1 MKWYHSL
8 YWRIAI
14 GVIGC
19 LALLLVVQGVLFVWL
34 VGRLGAVPNQPPDRF
49 AQTVAFDVSQALERD
64 PSLNVEKYLHDE
76 YSRDAQPFFVV
87 LAEGKT
93 IAIAGT
99 FPDQMIDDARAR
111 LTATRGR
118 EQQFGRG
125 MFGRERGPF
134 RPGGGPPPPFE
145 RGDQGP
151 PTGYG
156 DPGPRFGRGEPGQPF
171 GRSEPGQ
178 PFGRGEPGPH
188 LPRPFPGPYGRGE
201 RGDAR
206 GGAFRGSR
214 PAPILAQNHVAGLV
228 VVPPEPPFRF
238 LLIRYAPALGSVAF
252 ITLVVGALIATVA
265 IFGPARRRLRAVEQ
279 AARALGGGDLTARA
293 PAGGTDEVAAVATAF
308 NAMADDLAARAE
320 ALAASDRA
328 RRQLLADVSHELTT
342 PVTAMRG
349 YLETLT
355 MPGFAVDE
363 PTRARYLGIIGDET
377 ARLERIIGDLL
388 ELARLEG
395 GGGSFSLADVDVRQ
409 LFDRVAA
416 RHERTAA
423 TADVTIAVVVEPGA
437 GQVRGDAGRLEQ
449 ALQNL
454 AANALRYSP
463 TGSAV
468 ELRARRDDGGITL
481 TVTDAGPGIAP
492 EHLPRVFD
500 RFYKA
505 EESRAARAG
514 SGGAGGSGLGL
525 SIVKAIAGRHG
536 ATVAVDSEPGHTTFS
551 IAGLAPAGSD

>member
-14 GVIGC
+14 GVVAC
-19 LALLLVVQGVLFVWL
+19 LALLLVVQAVLFVWL
-34 VGRLGAVPNQPPDRF
+34 VGRIGAVPNQPPDRF
-49 AQTVAFDVSQALERD
+49 AQTVAFDVSQALQRD
-64 PSLNVEKYLHDE
+64 PALDVEKYVKEE

-87 LAEGKT
+87 LADGKT
-93 IAIAGT
+93 IPIAGT
-99 FPDQMIDDARAR
+99 FPEQMLNDARGR
-111 LTATRGR
+111 LTAIRAR
-118 EQQFGRG
+118 ESQFGRG
-125 MFGRERGPF
+125 MFGRERGGPF
-134 RPGGGPPPPFE
+134 RPGDGPAPFN
-145 RGDQGP
+145 G
-151 PTGYG
+151 
-156 DPGPRFGRGEPGQPF
+156 GEPVRP
-171 GRSEPGQ
+171 
-178 PFGRGEPGPH
+178 
-188 LPRPFPGPYGRGE
+188 PRPFGRGE
-201 RGDAR
+201 RGDR
-206 GGAFRGSR
+206 PGTSFRGFR
-214 PAPILAQNHVAGLV
+214 PALILAQNHVAGLV

-238 LLIRYAPALGSVAF
+238 LLTRYAPALGSVAV
-252 ITLVVGALIATVA
+252 ITLVVGALIATVV

-279 AARALGGGDLTARA
+279 AARALGAGDVTARA
-293 PAGGTDEVAAVATAF
+293 PAGGNDEVAAVATAF
-308 NAMADDLAARAE
+308 NAMAAELAARAE
-320 ALAASDRA
+320 ALSASDRA

-363 PTRARYLGIIGDET
+363 ATRARYLGIIGDET

-423 TADVTIAVVVEPGA
+423 AGNVTLAVVVETGSEW
-437 GQVRGDAGRLEQ
+437 VRGDAGRLEQ

-463 TGSAV
+463 PGSTV
-468 ELRARRDDGGITL
+468 ELRAQRQADGVAV
-481 TVTDAGPGIAP
+481 TVTDQGPGIAP

-505 EESRAARAG
+505 EESRAARQG
-514 SGGAGGSGLGL
+514 TDGGGSGLGL
-525 SIVKAIAGRHG
+525 SIVKAIVERHG
-536 ATVAVDSEPGHTTFS
+536 AKVTVQSEPGRTTFT
-551 IAGLAPAGSD
+551 IAGLPAVQNRRTAGAKLQDVQNWQDGRDERRV

>member
-19 LALLLVVQGVLFVWL
+19 LALLLLVQGVLFVWL
-34 VGRLGAVPNQPPDRF
+34 VGRLGAVPNQPPERF
-49 AQTVAFDVSQALERD
+49 AQTVAFDVSQALGRD
-64 PSLNVEKYLHDE
+64 ASLNIDKYLREE
-76 YSRDAQPFFVV
+76 YSHDAQPFFVV
-87 LAEGKT
+87 LAGGKT

-99 FPDQMIDDARAR
+99 FPEQMIEEAHGR
-111 LTATRGR
+111 LTAIRGR

-125 MFGRERGPF
+125 MFGRDRERGPF
-134 RPGGGPPPPFE
+134 RPGDGPPPPFE

-151 PTGYG
+151 PA
-156 DPGPRFGRGEPGQPF
+156 GRGEPAF
-171 GRSEPGQ
+171 GRAEPGSR
-178 PFGRGEPGPH
+178 PPRSFPAPRGRGQ
-188 LPRPFPGPYGRGE
+188 RA
-201 RGDAR
+201 DAR
-206 GGAFRGSR
+206 GFRGFR
-214 PAPILAQNHVAGLV
+214 PAPIVAQNRIVGLV
-228 VVPPEPPFRF
+228 VVPAEPPFRF
-238 LLIRYAPALGSVAF
+238 LLTRYAPVLGSVAI

-265 IFGPARRRLRAVEQ
+265 IFGPARRRLRAVEH

-320 ALAASDRA
+320 ALASSDRA

-355 MPGFAVDE
+355 MPGFELDE

-395 GGGSFSLADVDVRQ
+395 GGGSLSVADVEVGQ
-409 LFDRVAA
+409 LFDRVVA
-416 RHERTAA
+416 RHERTAVA
-423 TADVTIAVVVEPGA
+423 ANVNIAAVVEPGA

-463 TGSAV
+463 PGSTV
-468 ELRARRDDGGITL
+468 ELRARRAGGGVTL

-505 EESRAARAG
+505 EESRAARHGA
-514 SGGAGGSGLGL
+514 GAGGSGLGL

-536 ATVAVDSEPGHTTFS
+536 ASVAVQSEPGHTTFS
-551 IAGLAPAGSD
+551 IAGLVPAPPA

>member
-1 MKWYHSL
+1 MKWYQSL

-19 LALLLVVQGVLFVWL
+19 LALLLIVQGVVFVWL

-49 AQTVAFDVSQALERD
+49 AQTVAFDVTQALERD
-64 PSLNVEKYLHDE
+64 ASLNIDKYLRDE
-76 YSRDAQPFFVV
+76 YARDAQPFFVV
-87 LAEGKT
+87 LADGKT
-93 IAIAGT
+93 ITIAGS
-99 FPDQMIDDARAR
+99 FPSQLIDDARTR
-111 LTATRGR
+111 LTAIRSR
-118 EQQFGRG
+118 EQQFPRG
-125 MFGRERGPF
+125 MYGRERGPF
-134 RPGGGPPPPFE
+134 RPGEGPPPPFE

-151 PTGYG
+151 P
-156 DPGPRFGRGEPGQPF
+156 PGHGEPGQGFGRGE
-171 GRSEPGQ
+171 GRP
-178 PFGRGEPGPH
+178 PFGRGEPGTRP
-188 LPRPFPGPYGRGE
+188 PRPFPGPYGRGE
-201 RGDAR
+201 RFDAR
-206 GGAFRGSR
+206 AGTFRGFR
-214 PAPILAQNHVAGLV
+214 PAPILAQNQVTGLV

-238 LLIRYAPALGSVAF
+238 LLTRYAPVLGSVAV

-265 IFGPARRRLRAVEQ
+265 IFGPARRRLRSVEQ
-279 AARALGGGDLTARA
+279 AARAFGAGDLNARA

-320 ALAASDRA
+320 ALASSDRA

-342 PVTAMRG
+342 PVTAISG

-355 MPGFAVDE
+355 MQGFVVDE

-395 GGGSFSLADVDVRQ
+395 GGGSFTVADVDIDQ
-409 LFDRVAA
+409 LFERVVA

-423 TADVTIAVVVEPGA
+423 ATQVTLAVVVEPGA
-437 GQVRGDAGRLEQ
+437 GRVRGDAGRLEQ

-463 TGSAV
+463 PGSAV
-468 ELRARRDDGGITL
+468 ELRAHRDEGGITL
-481 TVTDAGPGIAP
+481 TVSDAGPGIAP

-505 EESRAARAG
+505 EESRAARQGA
-514 SGGAGGSGLGL
+514 GGAGGSGLGL

-536 ATVAVDSEPGHTTFS
+536 ATVAVQSEPGHTTFR
-551 IAGLAPAGSD
+551 IAGLPPAESA